1 MKRTLW
7 VICFLI
13 IIGNSASGQQPF
25 TLNVAIE
32 YAIKNSITLASL
44 KAKIQSSR
52 LIIHERW
59 RELLP
64 YITLQY
70 TKTDNVAIREQD
82 IRNQSIL
89 CTAQYDIFTSRKA
102 LIAYSI
108 SELESLLA
116 VEEYNI
122 EKNTIILNTKKRYFD
137 LQKKKKAIEI
147 YTMLMESF
155 LLQKQII
162 TAQQKLGMATEL
174 ERIQVDGKIAEAQ
187 YNIITAQNDYANAL
201 IDFATFLDI
210 ESSNI
215 VIDDFH
221 YDEIHD
227 KSLPSKER
235 LIALALQQRNELK
248 KSYYTVIKT
257 QKEYELARYY
267 YMPKIQIFASYGYT
281 GDQFPMN
288 KQTWNVGI
296 SVTSALFGNTI
307 HTGSSYG
314 KKDNSNTTTSD
325 SNASLQVYNAPEF
338 LRNITDAEAAY
349 TQATKNYEQLK
360 RSIASDVSKTYD
372 SVIESTKK
380 IEIAKQQVLLLE
392 KQATIENERVRLGD
406 ITRYD
411 VLRTLLELSQ
421 ARVQLQSA
429 LTDVFVAMALLENA
443 VGVPQ
448 ESLFKGLQ

>member
-1 MKRTLW
+1 MKRGICIIYTI
-7 VICFLI
+7 VITANI
-13 IIGNSASGQQPF
+13 ASGQEPF
-25 TLNVAIE
+25 TLKTAIE
-32 YAIKNSITLASL
+32 YALKNSITLTSL
-44 KAKIQSSR
+44 KARVQSTR
-52 LIIHERW
+52 LIIHERL

-64 YITLQY
+64 SITVQY
-70 TKTDNVAIREQD
+70 TKMDNVAIREQD
-82 IRNQSIL
+82 TRNQSLL

-116 VEEYNI
+116 LEEYNI
-122 EKNTIILNTKKRYFD
+122 EKNTIILNTKKGYFD

-147 YTMLMESF
+147 YTMLLDSF

-187 YNIITAQNDYANAL
+187 YNIISAQNDYANAL
-201 IDFATFLDI
+201 SDFATFLNI
-210 ESSNI
+210 EPSR
-215 VIDDFH
+215 IDVEAPQF
-221 YDEIHD
+221 EEFHD
-227 KSLPSKER
+227 KSLPTKEH

-248 KSYYTVIKT
+248 KSHYAVIKT

-281 GDQFPMN
+281 GEQFPMN

-296 SVTSALFGNTI
+296 SVTSTIFGNTVNA
-307 HTGSSYG
+307 GNSYG
-314 KKDNSNTTTSD
+314 KKDNGNTTTSD
-325 SNASLQVYNAPEF
+325 SNASLQVYDAPDF
-338 LRNITDAEAAY
+338 LRNIVDSEAAY
-349 TQATKNYEQLK
+349 TQAIQTYEQLK

-372 SVIESTKK
+372 SLIESTKK
-380 IEIAKQQVLLLE
+380 VEIAKQQVLLLE

-411 VLRTLLELSQ
+411 VLKTLLELSQ
-421 ARVQLQSA
+421 ARLQLQSTI
-429 LTDVFVAMALLENA
+429 TDVFIAIALLENA

-448 ESLFKGLQ
+448 ESFFKGVQ